1 MGRRKMTNEERL
13 LNALNRGDRL
23 FWNEVRSKFGITS
36 PATAVNNLRADGNCI
51 YRNKVKAGTY
61 YKVGK
66 PSKAIIAAG
75 FAALENTAQ
84 A

>member
-13 LNALNRGDRL
+13 LSALNRGDRL

-61 YKVGK
+61 KVGK